1 MDIATLG
8 MAIDSSE
15 AASAATDL
23 DRMVQAGARAERSA
37 ASVGAAM
44 ASAGAKFGTASGQSD
59 GLRQAIEHGSDAMR
73 KQQGELAA
81 LIGRIDPVVGALG
94 RLDDMESQLRKHTA
108 SGLLPADDFAAYSAK
123 ITEMR
128 QRLAGADDQMRV
140 SGMTAKQTAQN
151 LRMLPMQFTDIA
163 VSLAGGQSPFMVMM
177 QQGGQI
183 KDMFGGV
190 GAATRAMGGYIAGL
204 VNPFT
209 IAATA
214 AGVLAFAYK
223 QGSDEGTA
231 FSRAL
236 IMSGNAAGA
245 TVGQLSSVSAALSG
259 ITGSQHDAAAVVA
272 EVAKTG
278 KISADSIGLV
288 SEAALQ
294 MEKTT
299 GRAVGDTIAEFVKL
313 ADEPTK
319 ASAAL
324 NEQYGY
330 LSASVYEQIR
340 ALEEQGNKVA
350 AANLAEKAYGEAMV
364 GRANQITQNLGAIES
379 AWAGVQRMAKIA
391 WDAMLGI
398 GREKSVQDQVADLDA
413 RIAAAKSG
421 SAKGGGRGAALGL
434 NVDGGDV
441 AALER
446 QKAALLLSANAKAED
461 AKATAKWNETNKAG
475 IAASQRLAT
484 TEDSLLTKQQ
494 QRAKAIKEYR
504 KDVEALRK
512 SGAGQEYTAAKMA
525 ADEARIAEKYK
536 DPKGRSKR
544 EKAFADDAGTKA
556 LLQYKE
562 QEAVLRAQLLST
574 EKLSEWQKKLA
585 EFEQQIA
592 DIKKKRETGSLTL
605 AQKQILAKEDEQR
618 AQLKINVGLEEE
630 KQKKEA
636 LQKLNE
642 RALQIQAAIASAQ
655 ENRQEQYDRELAAI
669 GMGSKDQQRT
679 AGMAQLVTEY
689 RRYQDQLAK
698 KADFGEIDP
707 AEYQKRKD
715 EIQAQLGVELAM
727 YEQHYSDI
735 DAAQARWENGA
746 SRAIADYV
754 DSSRNMMGQMNGLF
768 TNAFTGM
775 EDALVNFVK
784 TGKISFAD
792 LADSIISDL
801 IRMSARAAIS
811 PLANM
816 LGSAIGSWVGNG
828 SLGSANMVDNGQV
841 LGSMFATGGHVTGP
855 GSGTSDSI
863 PAWLSNGEYV
873 INAAAVQRYGKGTFD
888 RLNAQKFATGGHV
901 GPAAN
906 DGSGVAPN
914 VKVELVNKSS
924 QPVAA
929 TQSDVRFNGKDYVI
943 GIVLEDI
950 QRNGRI
956 GKMMGR
962 R

>member
-94 RLDDMESQLRKHTA
+94 RLDDMESQLRKHAA

-177 QQGGQI
+177 QQGGQL

-245 TVGQLSSVSAALSG
+245 TVGQLAGISAALSG

-272 EVAKTG
+272 EVANTG

-294 MEKTT
+294 MQKTV

-313 ADEPTK
+313 GEDPAA
-319 ASAAL
+319 ASAKL

-340 ALEEQGNKVA
+340 ALEEQGNKTE
-350 AANLAEKAYGEAMV
+350 AANLAEKTYAEALK
-364 GRANQITQNLGAIES
+364 GRADQITQNLGAIES
-379 AWAGVQRMAKIA
+379 AWAGVQRMAKSA

-413 RIAAAKSG
+413 RIATAKSG
-421 SAKGGGRGAALGL
+421 SARVGGRGAALGL
-434 NVDGGDV
+434 NTDGGDV

-461 AKATAKWNETNKAG
+461 AKATATRTKANKDGVAATAELNALLDSG
-475 IAASQRLAT
+475 KSKAEKLADSFANIDRKVKSAAAS
-484 TEDSLLTKQQ
+484 
-494 QRAKAIKEYR
+494 
-504 KDVEALRK
+504 
-512 SGAGQEYTAAKMA
+512 G
-525 ADEARIAEKYK
+525 
-536 DPKGRSKR
+536 
-544 EKAFADDAGTKA
+544 KAFSDAEIAQMRASEKERIYGKPRAAHKARAFTDDAGTKA
-556 LLQYKE
+556 LLQYHE
-562 QEAVLRAQLLST
+562 QEAALRAQLVVSD
-574 EKLSEWQKKLA
+574 KLTGSQKEMA
-585 EFEQQIA
+585 RFEQQIA
-592 DIKKKRETGSLTL
+592 DLKDKKTLTADQKSL
-605 AQKQILAKEDEQR
+605 LAKEGALR
-618 AQLKINVGLEEE
+618 AQLKTNVALDEEI
-630 KQKKEA
+630 QKKEA
-636 LQKLNE
+636 LAKLAE
-642 RALQIQAAIASAQ
+642 RSAQINDAMASALSNQ
-655 ENRQEQYDRELAAI
+655 QEQNDLRLGAF
-669 GMGSKDQQRT
+669 GMGSRALEQANDSAAIVK
-679 AGMAQLVTEY
+679 EY
-689 RRYQDQLAK
+689 QRYQDQLAK
-698 KADFGEIDP
+698 ATPKDLIGSDAYRADVQKIQDGLNASL
-707 AEYQKRKD
+707 AEHDRYYS
-715 EIQAQLGVELAM
+715 ELA
-727 YEQHYSDI
+727 EK
-735 DAAQARWENGA
+735 QANWKNGA
-746 SRAIADYV
+746 SQAIADYV
-754 DSSRNMMGQMNGLF
+754 ESGRNMSSQMNGLF
-768 TNAFTGM
+768 TNAFSGM
-775 EDALVNFVK
+775 EDALTQFVK
-784 TGKISFAD
+784 TGKLSFAD

-828 SLGSANMVDNGQV
+828 SLGSANMVDNGQA

-855 GSGTSDSI
+855 GTGTSDSI

-906 DGSGVAPN
+906 DASAVPN
-914 VKVELVNKSS
+914 VRLELINRSS
-924 QPVAA
+924 QPITA
-929 TQSDVRFNGKDYVI
+929 TQGEMRFDAKGVVQQVFLDDMRRGGPMSKY
-943 GIVLEDI
+943 
-950 QRNGRI
+950 
-956 GKMMGR
+956 MGR

>member
-398 GREKSVQDQVADLDA
+398 GREKSVQDQVAELDA

-446 QKAALLLSANAKAED
+446 QKAGLS
-461 AKATAKWNETNKAG
+461 
-475 IAASQRLAT
+475 R
-484 TEDSLLTKQQ
+484 
-494 QRAKAIKEYR
+494 
-504 KDVEALRK
+504 
-512 SGAGQEYTAAKMA
+512 GQ
-525 ADEARIAEKYK
+525 
-536 DPKGRSKR
+536 
-544 EKAFADDAGTKA
+544 
-556 LLQYKE
+556 
-562 QEAVLRAQLLST
+562 
-574 EKLSEWQKKLA
+574 
-585 EFEQQIA
+585 
-592 DIKKKRETGSLTL
+592 
-605 AQKQILAKEDEQR
+605 
-618 AQLKINVGLEEE
+618 
-630 KQKKEA
+630 
-636 LQKLNE
+636 
-642 RALQIQAAIASAQ
+642 
-655 ENRQEQYDRELAAI
+655 
-669 GMGSKDQQRT
+669 
-679 AGMAQLVTEY
+679 
-689 RRYQDQLAK
+689 
-698 KADFGEIDP
+698 
-707 AEYQKRKD
+707 
-715 EIQAQLGVELAM
+715 
-727 YEQHYSDI
+727 
-735 DAAQARWENGA
+735 
-746 SRAIADYV
+746 
-754 DSSRNMMGQMNGLF
+754 
-768 TNAFTGM
+768 
-775 EDALVNFVK
+775 
-784 TGKISFAD
+784 
-792 LADSIISDL
+792 
-801 IRMSARAAIS
+801 
-811 PLANM
+811 
-816 LGSAIGSWVGNG
+816 
-828 SLGSANMVDNGQV
+828 
-841 LGSMFATGGHVTGP
+841 
-855 GSGTSDSI
+855 
-863 PAWLSNGEYV
+863 
-873 INAAAVQRYGKGTFD
+873 
-888 RLNAQKFATGGHV
+888 
-901 GPAAN
+901 
-906 DGSGVAPN
+906 
-914 VKVELVNKSS
+914 
-924 QPVAA
+924 
-929 TQSDVRFNGKDYVI
+929 
-943 GIVLEDI
+943 
-950 QRNGRI
+950 
-956 GKMMGR
+956 
-962 R
+962 

>member
-59 GLRQAIEHGSDAMR
+59 GLQQAIEHGSDAMR

-94 RLDDMESQLRKHTA
+94 CLDDMESQLRKHAA

-177 QQGGQI
+177 QQGGQL

-245 TVGQLSSVSAALSG
+245 TVGQLAGISAALSG

-272 EVAKTG
+272 EVANTG

-294 MEKTT
+294 MQKTV

-313 ADEPTK
+313 GEDPAA
-319 ASAAL
+319 ASAKL

-340 ALEEQGNKVA
+340 ALEEQGNKTE
-350 AANLAEKAYGEAMV
+350 AANLAEKTYAEALK
-364 GRANQITQNLGAIES
+364 GRADQITQNLGAIES
-379 AWAGVQRMAKIA
+379 AWAGVQRMAKSA

-421 SAKGGGRGAALGL
+421 SARGGGRGAALGL
-434 NVDGGDV
+434 NTDGGDV

-461 AKATAKWNETNKAG
+461 AKATSKWNETNKAG
-475 IAASQRLAT
+475 IAASQRLAA
-484 TEDSLLTKQQ
+484 TEDGLLTKQQ

-544 EKAFADDAGTKA
+544 EKAFTDDAGTKA
-556 LLQYKE
+556 LLQYHE
-562 QEAVLRAQLLST
+562 QEAALRAQLAVSD
-574 EKLSEWQKKLA
+574 KLTGSQKELA
-585 EFEQQIA
+585 KFEQQVSDLKGKKVLTA
-592 DIKKKRETGSLTL
+592 DQKSL
-605 AQKQILAKEDEQR
+605 LAKESEIR
-618 AQLKINVGLEEE
+618 KQLQVNVGLDEEI
-630 KQKKEA
+630 QKKEA
-636 LQKLNE
+636 LAKLAE
-642 RALQIQAAIASAQ
+642 RSAQINDAMASALSNQ
-655 ENRQEQYDRELAAI
+655 QEQNDRRLGAF
-669 GMGSKDQQRT
+669 GMGSRALEQAN
-679 AGMAQLVTEY
+679 AGAAIVAEY
-689 RRYQDQLAK
+689 QRYQDQLAK
-698 KADFGEIDP
+698 ATPKSLLGSDAYRADVQKIQDALAASL
-707 AEYQKRKD
+707 AEHDRYYS
-715 EIQAQLGVELAM
+715 ELA
-727 YEQHYSDI
+727 EK
-735 DAAQARWENGA
+735 QADWKNGA
-746 SRAIADYV
+746 SQAIADYV
-754 DSSRNMMGQMNGLF
+754 ESSRNMSSQMNGLF
-768 TNAFTGM
+768 TNAFSGM
-775 EDALVNFVK
+775 EDALTQFVK
-784 TGKISFAD
+784 SGKLSFAD

-828 SLGSANMVDNGQV
+828 SLGSANMVDNGQA
-841 LGSMFATGGHVTGP
+841 LGSMFATGGHVSGP
-855 GSGTSDSI
+855 GTGTSDSI

-906 DGSGVAPN
+906 DASAVPN
-914 VKVELVNKSS
+914 VRLELINRSS
-924 QPVAA
+924 QPITA
-929 TQSDVRFNGKDYVI
+929 TQGEMRFDAKGVVQQVFLDDMRRGGPMSKY
-943 GIVLEDI
+943 
-950 QRNGRI
+950 
-956 GKMMGR
+956 MGR

>member
-94 RLDDMESQLRKHTA
+94 RLDDMESQLRKHAA

-177 QQGGQI
+177 QQGGQL

-245 TVGQLSSVSAALSG
+245 TVGQLAGISAALSG
-259 ITGSQHDAAAVVA
+259 ITGSRHDAAAVVA

-294 MEKTT
+294 MQKTV

-313 ADEPTK
+313 GEDPAA
-319 ASAAL
+319 ASAKL

-340 ALEEQGNKVA
+340 ALEEQGNKTE
-350 AANLAEKAYGEAMV
+350 AANLAEKTYAEALK
-364 GRANQITQNLGAIES
+364 GRADQITQNLGAIES

-398 GREKSVQDQVADLDA
+398 GREKSVQDQVSDLDA
-413 RIAAAKSG
+413 RIAAARSG

-475 IAASQRLAT
+475 IAASQRLAA

-544 EKAFADDAGTKA
+544 EKAFTDDAGTKA
-556 LLQYKE
+556 LLQYHE
-562 QEAVLRAQLLST
+562 QEAALRAQLVVSD
-574 EKLSEWQKKLA
+574 KLTGSQKELA
-585 EFEQQIA
+585 KFEQQIA
-592 DIKKKRETGSLTL
+592 DLKDKKALTADQKSL
-605 AQKQILAKEDEQR
+605 LAKESEIR
-618 AQLKINVGLEEE
+618 KQLQVNVGLDEEI
-630 KQKKEA
+630 QKKEA
-636 LQKLNE
+636 LAKLAE
-642 RALQIQAAIASAQ
+642 RSAQINDAMASALSNQ
-655 ENRQEQYDRELAAI
+655 QEQNDRRLGAF
-669 GMGSKDQQRT
+669 GMGSRALEQANDGAAIVK
-679 AGMAQLVTEY
+679 EY
-689 RRYQDQLAK
+689 QRYQDQLAK
-698 KADFGEIDP
+698 ATPKDLIGSDEYRADVQKIQDALAASL
-707 AEYQKRKD
+707 AEHDRYYS
-715 EIQAQLGVELAM
+715 ELA
-727 YEQHYSDI
+727 EK
-735 DAAQARWENGA
+735 QADWKNGA
-746 SRAIADYV
+746 SQAIADYV
-754 DSSRNMMGQMNGLF
+754 ESSRNMSSQMNGLF
-768 TNAFTGM
+768 TNAFSGM
-775 EDALVNFVK
+775 EDAAVKFVK
-784 TGKISFAD
+784 TAKLSLAD
-792 LADSIISDL
+792 LADSVISDL

-811 PLANM
+811 PLAGM
-816 LGSAIGSWVGNG
+816 FGSAISSWIGGGDTASTNLNFGSTTPDYVGG
-828 SLGSANMVDNGQV
+828 FT
-841 LGSMFATGGHVTGP
+841 FATGGHVSGP
-855 GSGTSDSI
+855 GTGTSDSI

-888 RLNAQKFATGGHV
+888 RFNAQKFATGGHV

-906 DGSGVAPN
+906 DASAVPN
-914 VKVELVNKSS
+914 VRLELINRSS
-924 QPVAA
+924 QPITA
-929 TQSDVRFNGKDYVI
+929 TQGEMRFDAKGVVQQVFLDDMRRGGPMSKY
-943 GIVLEDI
+943 
-950 QRNGRI
+950 
-956 GKMMGR
+956 MGR

>member
-94 RLDDMESQLRKHTA
+94 RLDDMESQLRKHAA

-177 QQGGQI
+177 QQGGQL

-190 GAATRAMGGYIAGL
+190 GPAARAMGGYIAGL

-214 AGVLAFAYK
+214 AGALAFAYYK
-223 QGSDEGTA
+223 GSKEQDAYIKAVRDTNNAVGLTAGSMADMASRIGAVSGTTGEA
-231 FSRAL
+231 AEAIAALAATGQVAGSSLERLGSTVSGFS
-236 IMSGNAAGA
+236 SAAGA
-245 TVGQLSSVSAALSG
+245 DVKTLVDDFAALG
-259 ITGSQHDAAAVVA
+259 KDPVDAA
-272 EVAKTG
+272 
-278 KISADSIGLV
+278 
-288 SEAALQ
+288 
-294 MEKTT
+294 
-299 GRAVGDTIAEFVKL
+299 VKL
-313 ADEPTK
+313 DEKYRFLT
-319 ASAAL
+319 AA
-324 NEQYGY
+324 
-330 LSASVYEQIR
+330 VYEQIKS
-340 ALEEQGNKVA
+340 LDEQGRA
-350 AANLAEKAYGEAMV
+350 TDAANVAQQALADTLDRRKSEIV
-364 GRANQITQNLGAIES
+364 QNLGYIEGAWDKIKHAING
-379 AWAGVQRMAKIA
+379 AG
-391 WDAMLGI
+391 DAMLEF
-398 GREKSVQDQVADLDA
+398 GRQNTAAQTLAQKRTELARLDA
-413 RIAAAKSG
+413 GGQGAG
-421 SAKGGGRGAALGL
+421 SRAGKELPGMDSRRKALQ
-434 NVDGGDV
+434 DEI
-441 AALER
+441 AALESDARRAQTDANR
-446 QKAALLLSANAKAED
+446 QAEKEWKRRSDVQMRVESDAWAKANR
-461 AKATAKWNETNKAG
+461 T
-475 IAASQRLAT
+475 RH
-484 TEDSLLTKQQ
+484 Q
-494 QRAKAIKEYR
+494 QRDDELKAQKTFLDKKVITQEEYEHR
-504 KDVEALRK
+504 VSTIQD
-512 SGAGQEYTAAKMA
+512 
-525 ADEARIAEKYK
+525 KYK
-536 DPKGRSKR
+536 DPKERTRKSR
-544 EKAFADDAGTKA
+544 AFTDDAGTKA

-727 YEQHYSDI
+727 YEKHYSDI

>member
-94 RLDDMESQLRKHTA
+94 RLDDMESQLRKHAA

-245 TVGQLSSVSAALSG
+245 TVGQLAGISAALSG

-272 EVAKTG
+272 EVANTG

-294 MEKTT
+294 MQKTV

-313 ADEPTK
+313 GEDPAA
-319 ASAAL
+319 ASAKL

-340 ALEEQGNKVA
+340 ALEEQGNKTE
-350 AANLAEKAYGEAMV
+350 AANLAEKTYAEALK
-364 GRANQITQNLGAIES
+364 GRTDQITQNLGAIES

-461 AKATAKWNETNKAG
+461 AKATATRTKANKDGVA
-475 IAASQRLAT
+475 AT
-484 TEDSLLTKQQ
+484 TELNALLDSGKSKADRLADSFANIDRKVKAAAASGKAFSDAEIAQM
-494 QRAKAIKEYR
+494 RASEKERIYGKPRAAHKAR
-504 KDVEALRK
+504 
-512 SGAGQEYTAAKMA
+512 
-525 ADEARIAEKYK
+525 
-536 DPKGRSKR
+536 
-544 EKAFADDAGTKA
+544 AFADDAGTKA
-556 LLQYKE
+556 LLQYHE
-562 QEAVLRAQLLST
+562 QEAALRAQLAVSD
-574 EKLSEWQKKLA
+574 KLTGSQKELA
-585 EFEQQIA
+585 KFEQQVSDLKDKKALTA
-592 DIKKKRETGSLTL
+592 DQKSL
-605 AQKQILAKEDEQR
+605 LAKESEIR
-618 AQLKINVGLEEE
+618 KQLQVNVGLDEEI
-630 KQKKEA
+630 QKKEA
-636 LQKLNE
+636 LAKLAE
-642 RALQIQAAIASAQ
+642 RSAQINDAMASALSNQ
-655 ENRQEQYDRELAAI
+655 QEQNDRRLGAF
-669 GMGSKDQQRT
+669 GMGSRALEQAN
-679 AGMAQLVTEY
+679 AGAAIVAEY
-689 RRYQDQLAK
+689 QRYQDQLAK
-698 KADFGEIDP
+698 ATPKSLLGSDAYRADVQKIQDALAASL
-707 AEYQKRKD
+707 AEHDRYYS
-715 EIQAQLGVELAM
+715 ELA
-727 YEQHYSDI
+727 EK
-735 DAAQARWENGA
+735 QADWKNGA
-746 SRAIADYV
+746 SQAIADYV
-754 DSSRNMMGQMNGLF
+754 ESSRNMSSQMNGLF
-768 TNAFTGM
+768 TNAFSGM
-775 EDALVNFVK
+775 EDALTQFVK
-784 TGKISFAD
+784 SGKLSFAD

-828 SLGSANMVDNGQV
+828 SLGSANMVDNGQA
-841 LGSMFATGGHVTGP
+841 LGSMFATGGHVSGP
-855 GSGTSDSI
+855 GTGTSDSI

-906 DGSGVAPN
+906 DASAVPN
-914 VKVELVNKSS
+914 VRLELINRSS
-924 QPVAA
+924 QPVTAS
-929 TQSDVRFNGKDYVI
+929 QGDMRFDGKSYVQQI
-943 GIVLEDI
+943 FLDDMRRGGPMS
-950 QRNGRI
+950 RA
-956 GKMMGR
+956 MGR